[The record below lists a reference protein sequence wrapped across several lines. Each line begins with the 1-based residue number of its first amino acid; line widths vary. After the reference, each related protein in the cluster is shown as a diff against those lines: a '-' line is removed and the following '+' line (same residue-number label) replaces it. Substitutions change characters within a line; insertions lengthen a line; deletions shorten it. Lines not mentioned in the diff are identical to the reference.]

1 MVEFIQKLIAEGG
14 FRLWGSAGIVAAMVA
29 VAWPVIKTYLPSS
42 LNLGGLL
49 KTTDPSDPVA
59 ALESAV
65 AAYRESLTKLR
76 VSPEEQDRRVAEFL
90 KPVEPQK

>member
-1 MVEFIQKLIAEGG
+1 MLDYVRQIIAEGG
-14 FRLWGSAGIVAAMVA
+14 FRLWGSAGILAAMVA
-29 VAWPVIKTYLPSS
+29 VAWPVIKTYLPKS

-65 AAYRESLTKLR
+65 SAYRESLTKLR

-90 KPVEPQK
+90 KPVEPTK